1 MTKRIKFLFVFVF
14 AISLGVNAQTVPSP
28 SEVVI
33 NIEPVNQVEIP
44 DEVLDTL
51 TDPMSL
57 LGPNDNLN
65 LSVSMLLADT
75 NTVTKIHVKL
85 GTSIGSNNLVE
96 NIYTY
101 DNITPGG
108 NLTYSREGKML
119 KLGMGS
125 FLNSGV
131 FYCEIKLEDSVGNFS
146 EIILT
151 QSDQ

>member
-1 MTKRIKFLFVFVF
+1 MTKRIKVLLVFVF
-14 AISLGVNAQTVPSP
+14 AISLGIKAQTVPSP
-28 SEVVI
+28 SEVTI
-33 NIEPVNQVEIP
+33 NIEPVNQLEIP

-51 TDPMSL
+51 TDPMYL

-65 LSVSMLLADT
+65 LSISMLLADT
-75 NTVTKIHVKL
+75 NTVSKIHVKL
-85 GTSIGSNNLVE
+85 GTTSGSNNLME
-96 NIYTY
+96 HTYTY
-101 DNITPGG
+101 DNHNPGG
-108 NLTYSREGKML
+108 SLTYSRDGKML
-119 KLGMGS
+119 KLGMGT